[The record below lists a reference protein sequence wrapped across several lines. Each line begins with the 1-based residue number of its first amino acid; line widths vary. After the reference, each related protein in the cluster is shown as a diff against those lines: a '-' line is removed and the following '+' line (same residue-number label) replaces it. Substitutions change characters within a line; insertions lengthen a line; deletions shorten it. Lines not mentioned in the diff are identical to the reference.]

1 MIKTQKERID
11 DERQTL
17 NNVIIKLSKE
27 KTQKERIDKGRQ
39 AFNDEIIRCSE
50 SDNLYEAILEWEF
63 TGELDHYSRDSV
75 IDIDNIK
82 ENLIDAGRPDMADK
96 LVINEYGDD
105 YGSCICGKNN
115 LRKVFYIQNKI
126 NKTVLPTGSDCIF
139 KVFPDGSITKKDI
152 LLLDKIIKSSERSVK
167 KIREENKNLKT
178 ENKVLVQRN
187 TELILENKKL
197 KSKIEENR
205 ISEEIKS
212 ITINKTGLLE
222 EIESLKKSNL
232 LLKQQLAVY
241 KKIYGSQIDREFNN
255 LLV

>member
-1 MIKTQKERID
+1 MI
-11 DERQTL
+11 
-17 NNVIIKLSKE
+17 

-50 SDNLYEAILEWEF
+50 SDNIYEAILEWEF
-63 TGELDHYSRDSV
+63 TWEIDYYSRD
-75 IDIDNIK
+75 IDIDIVK
-82 ENLIDAGRPDMADK
+82 EILIDEGRSDIVYK
-96 LVINEYGDD
+96 VKINEYGDG

-115 LRKVFYIQNKI
+115 LRRVYYIQNKI
-126 NKTVLPTGSDCIF
+126 NKTVLHTGSDCIN
-139 KVFPDGSITKKDI
+139 KVFPDGSITKEDI
-152 LLLDKIIKSSERSVK
+152 LFMDKILKSSKRSIK

-178 ENKVLVQRN
+178 ENKSLKN
-187 TELILENKKL
+187 ENKNLLEENKKL

-205 ISEEIKS
+205 VSEEIKS

-232 LLKQQLAVY
+232 LLKQQLSIY

>member
-17 NNVIIKLSKE
+17 NDVIIKLSKE

-39 AFNDEIIRCSE
+39 SFNDEIIRCSE
-50 SDNLYEAILEWEF
+50 SDNIYEAILEWEF
-63 TGELDHYSRDSV
+63 TWEIDYYSCD
-75 IDIDNIK
+75 IDINNIK
-82 ENLIDAGRPDMADK
+82 EILIDEGHSDIADK
-96 LVINEYGDD
+96 VKINEYGGG

-115 LRKVFYIQNKI
+115 LRRVYYIQNKI
-126 NKTVLPTGSDCIF
+126 NKTVLPTGSDCIN
-139 KVFPDGSITKKDI
+139 KVFPDGSITKEDI
-152 LLLDKIIKSSERSVK
+152 LFMDKILNRSKRSFK

-178 ENKVLVQRN
+178 ENKNLL
-187 TELILENKKL
+187 EENKKL

-232 LLKQQLAVY
+232 LLKQQLSVY
-241 KKIYGSQIDREFNN
+241 KEIYGSQIDREFNN

>member
-1 MIKTQKERID
+1 MI
-11 DERQTL
+11 
-17 NNVIIKLSKE
+17 

-39 AFNDEIIRCSE
+39 AFNEEIIRCSE

-63 TGELDHYSRDSV
+63 TGELDHYSRDSA

-178 ENKVLVQRN
+178 ENKSLKN
-187 TELILENKKL
+187 ENKELKSKIDELILENKTKTDNTNEDNL
-197 KSKIEENR
+197 KK
-205 ISEEIKS
+205 K
-212 ITINKTGLLE
+212 
-222 EIESLKKSNL
+222 IESLEDEIKRLREDNNNL
-232 LLKQQLAVY
+232 SIY
-241 KKIYGSQIDREFNN
+241 KKMYGSEMNKEFDI
-255 LLV
+255 LLGI

>member
-17 NNVIIKLSKE
+17 NDVIIKLSKE

-50 SDNLYEAILEWEF
+50 SDNIYEAILEWEF
-63 TGELDHYSRDSV
+63 TWEIDYYSCD
-75 IDIDNIK
+75 IDINNI
-82 ENLIDAGRPDMADK
+82 EEILIDEGHSDIADK
-96 LVINEYGDD
+96 VKINEYGGG

-115 LRKVFYIQNKI
+115 LRRVYYIQNKI
-126 NKTVLPTGSDCIF
+126 NKTVLPTGSDCIN
-139 KVFPDGSITKKDI
+139 KVFPDGSITKEDI
-152 LLLDKIIKSSERSVK
+152 LFMDKILNRSKRSFK

-178 ENKVLVQRN
+178 ENKNLL
-187 TELILENKKL
+187 EENKKL

-232 LLKQQLAVY
+232 LLKQQLSVY
-241 KKIYGSQIDREFNN
+241 KEIYGSQIDREFNN

>member
-1 MIKTQKERID
+1 MI
-11 DERQTL
+11 
-17 NNVIIKLSKE
+17 

-187 TELILENKKL
+187 TELILENKEL
-197 KSKIEENR
+197 KSKIDELILE
-205 ISEEIKS
+205 
-212 ITINKTGLLE
+212 NKTKTDNTSEDNLKKK
-222 EIESLKKSNL
+222 IESLEDEIKRLKDDNNNL
-232 LLKQQLAVY
+232 SIY
-241 KKIYGSQIDREFNN
+241 KKMYGSEMDKEFDI
-255 LLV
+255 LLGI

>member
-1 MIKTQKERID
+1 M
-11 DERQTL
+11 
-17 NNVIIKLSKE
+17 

-50 SDNLYEAILEWEF
+50 SDNIYEAILEWEF
-63 TGELDHYSRDSV
+63 TCEVDCYSNECDY
-75 IDIDNIK
+75 DIVNII
-82 ENLIDAGRPDMADK
+82 ENLIDAGRPDLAYK
-96 LVINEYGDD
+96 VSINFKGDS
-105 YGSCICGKNN
+105 GSGNCICGKNN
-115 LRKVFYIQNKI
+115 LRYVYYIQNKI
-126 NKTVLPTGSDCIF
+126 NKTVLPTGSDCIK
-139 KVFPDGSITKKDI
+139 KVFPDGQVFNDI
-152 LLLDKIIKSSERSVK
+152 LLLDKIIKSSKRSVK

-178 ENKVLVQRN
+178 ENKNLL
-187 TELILENKKL
+187 EENKKL

-232 LLKQQLAVY
+232 LLKQQLSVY
-241 KKIYGSQIDREFNN
+241 KEIYGSQIDREFNN